1 MLLASAKHGEKQI
14 MTLTILLM
22 DTMFIIKL
30 ERNGVRKAD
39 TLGVLQ
45 FLLKAILFNIFQ
57 LREFLTN
64 LKIV

>member
-1 MLLASAKHGEKQI
+1 MLLASVKQGEKQI
-14 MTLTILLM
+14 TTVTILLM

-30 ERNGVRKAD
+30 EISRVRKAD
-39 TLGVLQ
+39 TLGMLQ
-45 FLLKAILFNIFQ
+45 LLLKAILFNIFQ